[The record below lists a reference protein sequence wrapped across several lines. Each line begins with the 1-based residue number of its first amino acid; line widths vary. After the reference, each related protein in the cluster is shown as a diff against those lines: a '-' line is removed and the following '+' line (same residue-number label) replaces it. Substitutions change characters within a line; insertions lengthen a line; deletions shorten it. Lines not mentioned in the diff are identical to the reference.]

1 MSLKVV
7 FIKEMDEDIWLRARI
22 AALKRKKN
30 LSQWMIEAIRVK
42 LLKENG

>member
-7 FIKEMDEDIWLRARI
+7 YIREMDDNVWLRARV

-30 LSQWMIEAIRVK
+30 ISQWVIEAIRVK
-42 LLKENG
+42 LRSENG